1 MEKDKIRYNLANE
14 FHMLRHFVGITN
26 ELYAKLIK
34 SSITVESIER
44 ELREP
49 GSRFYPEFAINIQEL
64 LERAS
69 LYVYE
74 EEIGVNGNIVLKGK
88 VDPIRYLNGIGTL
101 SVVHIDT
108 IPEEN
113 RYLLYM
119 QKNRGVDLLH
129 YKVHTLPSTH
139 DYTIILKPT
148 KSRPV
153 FITAFPGP
161 PSMPLPESSL
171 EKSLYD
177 QCKAYWDRH
186 VFLVKE

>member
-26 ELYAKLIK
+26 ELYTKLIK

-44 ELREP
+44 ELRQP
-49 GSRFYPEFAINIQEL
+49 GSRFYPEFAVNIQEL

-69 LYVYE
+69 MNVYD

-88 VDPIRYLNGIGTL
+88 ADRIRYLNGIGTL
-101 SVVHIDT
+101 SVVHLDT
-108 IPEEN
+108 IPEED
-113 RYLLYM
+113 RTLIYL
-119 QKNRGVDLLH
+119 QKNRGVELLH
-129 YKVHTLPSTH
+129 FKVHSLPYTN

-161 PSMPLPESSL
+161 PCMPLPERSL
-171 EKSLYD
+171 KKSLYD
-177 QCKAYWDRH
+177 QYRTFWNSH
-186 VFLVKE
+186 VFLVQ